1 MKTKNRLDNSLERM
15 FRDAYL
21 HHSVASPGEDW
32 LQSVMDQVRQEPQ
45 PVRPIFPKLE
55 LVAWRTGWAMALAA
69 SLFAILS
76 LAVTPSRDRLAWDLY
91 KGGAMAQWSAQI
103 GE

>member
-1 MKTKNRLDNSLERM
+1 ML
-15 FRDAYL
+15 RDAYL
-21 HHSVASPGEDW
+21 HHSVAGPEEEW
-32 LQSVMDQVRQEPQ
+32 LQSVMGQVRQEPH
-45 PVRPIFPKLE
+45 PVRPIFTKLE